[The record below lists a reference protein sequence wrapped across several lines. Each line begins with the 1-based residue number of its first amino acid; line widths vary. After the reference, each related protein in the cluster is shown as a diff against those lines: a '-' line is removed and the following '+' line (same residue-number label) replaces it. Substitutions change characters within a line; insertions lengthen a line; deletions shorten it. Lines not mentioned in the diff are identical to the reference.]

1 MPRSS
6 NFLNPRCADP
16 RPCPLSLTSAHH
28 YAQDSVSM
36 MTRAFQV
43 QPQDNVATLLD
54 DAVAGPIELVGGAAS
69 QLIQLLEP
77 VKLGHKVALANLR
90 PGDAVV
96 KLGVPIGH
104 ATKAIER
111 GSWVHLHNL
120 ASDLDERS
128 GTLDVHSGAPTDTRY
143 E

>member
-1 MPRSS
+1 
-6 NFLNPRCADP
+6 
-16 RPCPLSLTSAHH
+16 
-28 YAQDSVSM
+28 
-36 MTRAFQV
+36 MTQTPRAFQV

-54 DAVAGPIELVGGAAS
+54 DAVAGPVELVGGPAN
-69 QLIQLLEP
+69 QLIQLREP
-77 VKLGHKVALANLR
+77 VNLGHKVALADLR

-104 ATKAIER
+104 ATKPIER